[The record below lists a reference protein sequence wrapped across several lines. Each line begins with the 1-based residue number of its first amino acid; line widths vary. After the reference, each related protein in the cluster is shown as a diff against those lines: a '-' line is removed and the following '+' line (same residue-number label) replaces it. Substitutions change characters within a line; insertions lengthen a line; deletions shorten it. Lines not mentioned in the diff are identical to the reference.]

1 MHYPP
6 VCRADEKMKLM
17 GELILQARDKDY
29 DKGIMV
35 KKLRAMVQAAED
47 NARALK
53 KQGTFLSQLAAKTV
67 PKGLHCFSMR
77 LTVEYHK
84 LPLERREFP
93 NQDRLGDPDL
103 FHYALFSD
111 NILAAAVVVNSTITH
126 AEVRPTRTRIVSVY
140 LNL

>member
-1 MHYPP
+1 
-6 VCRADEKMKLM
+6 MKLM
-17 GELILQARDKDY
+17 GELLLQARDKGY
-29 DKGIMV
+29 DKSIMV

-84 LPLERREFP
+84 LPSERREFP
-93 NQDRLGDPDL
+93 NEDRLEDPDL

-126 AEVRPTRTRIVSVY
+126 AEVFPFKFNRTRVGLTSF
-140 LNL
+140 